1 MASRR
6 PASRLSLPRS
16 SRTVVLV
23 LGLCAAAAPAGADVQ
38 LDVSGEVLATQ
49 PRLEVRV
56 VITNRGDRPSAA
68 VEVTGELLGQ
78 ERGARLLA
86 GLAPGQS
93 GSVVLDFDPAAA
105 PPGVHALTLLLE
117 HVLAGMPDA
126 GGNPPLASQ
135 RAWLL
140 IALGASPAAA
150 VRVSAAPA
158 RIAVRGTLD
167 VAVESAD
174 RAAHRVGLRALSA
187 RGLRVETAP
196 LELEVPAA
204 GTARARFVLV
214 RAGAPRG
221 SRHGVLLVAES
232 RDGPPSRTT
241 VAVAAVEVP
250 SDESLVPRLHG
261 VLLALALALLAVVI
275 GAELWRVRSRQQQ
288 A

>member
-1 MASRR
+1 
-6 PASRLSLPRS
+6 
-16 SRTVVLV
+16 
-23 LGLCAAAAPAGADVQ
+23 
-38 LDVSGEVLATQ
+38 VLATQ

-56 VITNRGDRPSAA
+56 LVANRGDLPAA
-68 VEVTGELLGQ
+68 PVEVTGELLGQ
-78 ERGARLLA
+78 QCVARLVA
-86 GLAPGQS
+86 SLAPGQS

-117 HVLAGMPDA
+117 HALPGTPDA

-140 IALGASPAAA
+140 VALGASPAAA

-174 RAAHRVGLRALSA
+174 HAAHRVGLRALTA
-187 RGLRVETAP
+187 RGLRVETAA

-204 GTARARFVLV
+204 GVARARIVLI

-241 VAVAAVEVP
+241 VAVAAVDVP
-250 SDESLVPRLHG
+250 PDESLVPRLRG
-261 VLLALALALLAVVI
+261 LLLALALALLTVVI
-275 GAELWRVRSRQQQ
+275 GAELWRVRSHRQQ